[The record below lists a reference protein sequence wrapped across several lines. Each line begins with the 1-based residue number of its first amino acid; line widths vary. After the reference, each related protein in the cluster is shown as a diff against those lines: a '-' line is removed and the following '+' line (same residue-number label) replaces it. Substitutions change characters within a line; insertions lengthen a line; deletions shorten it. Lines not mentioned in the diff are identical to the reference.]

1 MAGLELRVS
10 LATLAAL
17 AGFGAEPQI
26 TEAVKAA
33 AVGGKMHKQ
42 NPEKCWPTATCSKA
56 AATTA
61 TTSRQQQQQALQ
73 QQPLQQQQELT
84 INFKCVEDF
93 NISGRLLAEHGES
106 IQEVLK
112 G

>member
-10 LATLAAL
+10 LATLATL

-56 AATTA
+56 AAIAT
-61 TTSRQQQQQALQ
+61 TTSRQQQQQA
-73 QQPLQQQQELT
+73 LQQQQELT

>member
-42 NPEKCWPTATCSKA
+42 NPEKFWPAATCSKA

-61 TTSRQQQQQALQ
+61 TTSRQQQQQA
-73 QQPLQQQQELT
+73 LQQQQELT

>member
-73 QQPLQQQQELT
+73 QQQELT